1 MICSWDMLIEEYF
14 NLIGQEVQLATPN
27 RKWCSPMLPLLDNYL
42 HVRNLRYRFFP
53 EILMIK
59 ESYHLIGQKTQLA
72 VPNQKTVA
80 DATFSSREYLH
91 AKNLRY
97 WLILSRDIE
106 DQRIPQSDWLIA
118 FRTITEEPDFS
129 YTCSFSRIIKSIS
142 CTIFRIKANKCILEE
157 FLGFSPKM
165 RTFLK
170 NWAAPVFA
178 F

>member
-1 MICSWDMLIEEYF
+1 ML
-14 NLIGQEVQLATPN
+14 T
-27 RKWCSPMLPLLDNYL
+27 SLDYYL
-42 HVRNLRYRFFP
+42 HTKNLRYWLIPSRNIDDQR
-53 EILMIK
+53 ILSFDWTK
-59 ESYHLIGQKTQLA
+59 DTTGCTQSK
-72 VPNQKTVA
+72 NIVA